1 MKTQFRLSALA
12 LIAASVF
19 MPSSAGAADGDPI
32 DDTLCTLRSTLK
44 LLLQECESA
53 PSPSPSATPTAT
65 PTTQPEPVSQES
77 REPKSVV
84 PRNNSPVRPA
94 PPVPTATS
102 AAVVTTNT
110 RTILVPV
117 PTAINGGAP
126 VAAAG
131 SNSGDLMMVA
141 AGLAAVSLLLMA
153 RKRPARAAAG
163 RARLSAP
170 LGVDAVS
177 NLSHELRT
185 PLTPVKGY
193 AAMLA
198 NKSLTPEQTTKAAR
212 QMLAA
217 ADQLDK
223 TTDLLVTYAALR
235 AGDFAAYGN
244 SVDVFVVA
252 NDVAEARRADRRVIV
267 RGSKQVIEANERLVR
282 IAVEQLVDNA
292 IKFSPGGGD
301 VTIVVARA
309 AGNVEVTVR
318 DQGIGIATSE
328 TSVVFKA
335 FRQLDASP
343 TRAFGGLGLGLTVV
357 NEIAKMYK
365 GSTSVRS
372 TPGVG
377 SSFTLAIPAAA

>member
-1 MKTQFRLSALA
+1 
-12 LIAASVF
+12 
-19 MPSSAGAADGDPI
+19 MPSSAGAADGDPVEN
-32 DDTLCTLRSTLK
+32 TLCTLRSALK
-44 LLLQECESA
+44 LLLQECEPA
-53 PSPSPSATPTAT
+53 PSPSPSAAPTAT
-65 PTTQPEPVSQES
+65 PTAQPDPVVKETQEPRTVA
-77 REPKSVV
+77 
-84 PRNNSPVRPA
+84 PRNNSRVRLATPA
-94 PPVPTATS
+94 PTAST
-102 AAVVTTNT
+102 AAVATTNT

-117 PTAINGGAP
+117 PTAIEPSAP
-126 VAAAG
+126 VAATS
-131 SNSGDLMMVA
+131 SNSTDLAMVA

-153 RKRPARAAAG
+153 RKRPGRVAGG

-235 AGDFAAYGN
+235 AGDFAAFGN
-244 SVDVFVVA
+244 SVDVFAIA
-252 NDVAEARRADRRVIV
+252 NDVAAARRADRRVIV

-292 IKFSPGGGD
+292 IKFSPGGGE
-301 VTIVVARA
+301 VTVVVARA

-357 NEIAKMYK
+357 DEIAKMHK

-377 SSFTLAIPAAA
+377 SSFTLALPAAA